1 MADKYQIPFINAC
14 IRAFAKRVGL
24 PVKNVFQYLDRFKGV
39 EFLVNFYPTLHL
51 QSVEDTVDDLIVMCK
66 WRGTGMRLY
75 HGTNVEFTE
84 SVFLRYHPRHFTPK
98 TNQVSL

>member
-39 EFLVNFYPTLHL
+39 EFLVDFYPTLHL
-51 QSVEDTVDDLIVMCK
+51 QSVEDSIS
-66 WRGTGMRLY
+66 
-75 HGTNVEFTE
+75 
-84 SVFLRYHPRHFTPK
+84 SVPSAPFH
-98 TNQVSL
+98 S

>member
-39 EFLVNFYPTLHL
+39 EFLVDFYPTLHL
-51 QSVEDTVDDLIVMCK
+51 QILILIRSFPKQRM
-66 WRGTGMRLY
+66 G
-75 HGTNVEFTE
+75 FT
-84 SVFLRYHPRHFTPK
+84 SKAPRMSM
-98 TNQVSL
+98 NC

>member
-14 IRAFAKRVGL
+14 IRAFARRMQL

-51 QSVEDTVDDLIVMCK
+51 QSIEDTVDDLIVMCK
-66 WRGTGMRLY
+66 KNGGAL
-75 HGTNVEFTE
+75 G
-84 SVFLRYHPRHFTPK
+84 
-98 TNQVSL
+98 